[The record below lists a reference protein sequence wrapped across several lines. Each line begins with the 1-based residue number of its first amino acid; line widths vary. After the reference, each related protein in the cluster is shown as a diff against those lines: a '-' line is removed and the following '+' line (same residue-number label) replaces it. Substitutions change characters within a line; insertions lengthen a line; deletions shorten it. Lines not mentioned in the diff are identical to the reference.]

1 MQRRSSYEEQGGGGM
16 IEALPGL
23 VFDGAGKQFTR
34 AVKEAR
40 PDCSMASF
48 PAIYTGQMAQHGTG

>member
-1 MQRRSSYEEQGGGGM
+1 M